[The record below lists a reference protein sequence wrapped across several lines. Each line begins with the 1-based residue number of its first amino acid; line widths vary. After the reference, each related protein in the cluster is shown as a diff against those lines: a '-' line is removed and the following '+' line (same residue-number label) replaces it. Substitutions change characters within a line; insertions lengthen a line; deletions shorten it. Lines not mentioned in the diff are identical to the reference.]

1 MRLALSTAPL
11 DIRVDHARVKV
22 DDRLQ
27 LKAIQMKAKAEGMT
41 VEKFCRA
48 LSRQT
53 REFYRQKLFPT
64 KFGPLKACRDES
76 GAWKVDSLERGSQ
89 PYTLKM
95 VLEANLYTHIRA
107 YLMGLV
113 LSDVG
118 GRRKGRVSEMI
129 ILRGDK
135 KVAIVKHGKLELH
148 SEEDWFKGLER
159 RKGKRTSS

>member
-1 MRLALSTAPL
+1 MRLALIAPL
-11 DIRVDHARVKV
+11 EIRVDHARVKIS
-22 DDRLQ
+22 DKLELR
-27 LKAIQMKAKAEGMT
+27 AIQMKAKAEGLT
-41 VEKFCRA
+41 VEEFCRA

-53 REFYRQKLFPT
+53 GEFYRQKLFPT
-64 KFGPLKACRDES
+64 KFGPVKAYRDES
-76 GAWKVDSLERGSQ
+76 RAWRVDSLERESQ
-89 PYTLKM
+89 PYTLKI

-118 GRRKGRVSEMI
+118 GRKGRVPEMI

-148 SEEDWFKGLER
+148 SEEDWFKSLER